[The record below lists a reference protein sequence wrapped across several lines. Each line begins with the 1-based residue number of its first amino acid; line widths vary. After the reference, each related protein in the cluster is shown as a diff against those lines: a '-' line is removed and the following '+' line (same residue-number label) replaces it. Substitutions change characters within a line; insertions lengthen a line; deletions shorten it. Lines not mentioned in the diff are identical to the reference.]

1 MLDYT
6 PLRNTLY
13 VKGISG
19 HKLERELGLS
29 HNVISVYLTGKTN
42 PSLEIIDKIT
52 DYLGCDISDVVRYNH
67 VDSIDNKVKR
77 YEEELRMCFVSPP
90 SELEEFIK
98 KMVEAYRKGLED

>member
-13 VKGISG
+13 VRGISG

-29 HNVISVYLTGKTN
+29 HNIISIYLTGKSN
-42 PSLEIIDKIT
+42 PSLDIIDRIT
-52 DYLGCDISDVVRYNH
+52 DYLDCDISDVVRYEH
-67 VDSIDNKVKR
+67 TDSIDDKVKR

-98 KMVEAYRKGLED
+98 KMVEAYRKGLEE